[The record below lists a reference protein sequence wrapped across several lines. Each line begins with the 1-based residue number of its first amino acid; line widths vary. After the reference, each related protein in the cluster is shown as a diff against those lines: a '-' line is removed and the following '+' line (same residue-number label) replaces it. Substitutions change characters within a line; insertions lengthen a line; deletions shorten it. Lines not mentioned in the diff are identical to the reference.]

1 MRVLIT
7 GGAGFIGSH
16 LVQAWEDKADVIVLD
31 NFRTGFERNLIGRKC
46 RLVNGSIEDRDLVR
60 ELMQGIDYVFNM
72 AALVSVPESV
82 SNPRATLALNVLGLL
97 NVLDAAVESGV
108 KKVVFSSSAA
118 VYGNNPSVPKLE
130 EMVPEPLSPYA
141 ITKLD
146 GEHYLEFYRREF
158 GLQTVAL
165 RFFNVFGPRQDP
177 NGAYAAAVPIFIS
190 KAISGDPI
198 TIFGDGEQTR
208 DFVFVKDIVGANL
221 FVCAEAGAIGVY
233 NVGYGKSISINDL
246 AQSINERF
254 GNKSPILHREE
265 RPGDV
270 KHSLASAD
278 KLMKLGWKPR
288 FSVGEGLDKTI
299 AYYTK
304 QSDC

>member
-1 MRVLIT
+1 MRVVIT

-16 LVQAWEDKADVIVLD
+16 LVEAWEDRAEVIVLD
-31 NFRTGFERNLIGRKC
+31 NFRTGFEHNLVGRKC
-46 RLVNGSIEDRDLVR
+46 RLVNGSIEDRELVR
-60 ELMQGIDYVFNM
+60 ELMQGVDYVFHM
-72 AALVSVPESV
+72 AAMVSVPESV
-82 SNPRATLALNVLGLL
+82 NNPRETVALNVNGLL
-97 NVLDAAVESGV
+97 NVLDAAVEAGV

-118 VYGNNPSVPKLE
+118 VYGNNPTVPKVEDML
-130 EMVPEPLSPYA
+130 PEPLSPYA

-177 NGAYAAAVPIFIS
+177 NGAYAAAVPNFIS
-190 KAISGDPI
+190 KALSGEPI

-208 DFVFVKDIVGANL
+208 DFVYVKDIVGANL
-221 FVCAEAGAIGVY
+221 FVCAEARAVGVY

-246 AQSINERF
+246 ARGINERF
-254 GNKSPILHREE
+254 GEESPVLHKEE

-270 KHSLASAD
+270 KHSLASAE

-288 FSVGEGLDKTI
+288 FSVGEGLDNTI
-299 AYYTK
+299 AYY
-304 QSDC
+304 SS

>member
-1 MRVLIT
+1 MRVVIT

-16 LVQAWEDKADVIVLD
+16 LVEAWEDRAEVIVLD
-31 NFRTGFERNLIGRKC
+31 NFRTGFEHNLVGRKC
-46 RLVNGSIEDRDLVR
+46 RLVNGSIENPELAR
-60 ELMQGIDYVFNM
+60 ELMQGADYVFHM
-72 AALVSVPESV
+72 AAMVSVPESV
-82 SNPRATLALNVLGLL
+82 NNPRETVALNVNGLL
-97 NVLDAAVESGV
+97 NVLDAAVEAGV

-118 VYGNNPSVPKLE
+118 VYGNNPTVPKVEDML
-130 EMVPEPLSPYA
+130 PEPLSPYA

-146 GEHYLEFYRREF
+146 GEHYLEFYRKEF

-190 KAISGDPI
+190 KAMSGEPI

-208 DFVFVKDIVGANL
+208 DFVYVKDIVGANL
-221 FVCAEAGAIGVY
+221 FVCAEARAVGVY

-246 AQSINERF
+246 AQGINERF
-254 GNKSPILHREE
+254 GEKSPILHEGE

-270 KHSLASAD
+270 KHSLASAE

-288 FSVGEGLDKTI
+288 FSVGEGLDDTI
-299 AYYTK
+299 AYY
-304 QSDC
+304 SS